1 MIGFKRLSDEVIN
14 KYNYRE
20 TRKNVD
26 QFMEPLYELIFKFNS
41 ISPPRISMVISDVN
55 IQHSVNTTSQVEK
68 YVIKKLDTEKEVKK
82 YYDIIESI
90 VSKLRP
96 DEQMCFKA
104 EYLDPMDEET
114 LADKLSISVWTVVQ
128 IRKSCIIKF
137 ALALDLAVL
146 KGE

>member
-1 MIGFKRLSDEVIN
+1 MSRIYLK
-14 KYNYRE
+14 NYRKLKI
-20 TRKNVD
+20 RKSIIIIILIIFFIN
-26 QFMEPLYELIFKFNS
+26 FLFYYFTKKALPLLTNYASIEME
-41 ISPPRISMVISDVN
+41 RI
-55 IQHSVNTTSQVEK
+55 VNTIINNSSTKE
-68 YVIKKLDTEKEVKK
+68 VIKKLDTEKEVKK